1 MKANTSNIVI
11 TKKDTTEIKDL
22 KENVQ
27 YGFQVRAQSANGGW
41 GDFISPIYGSSNHG
55 NSEDAVSVGATAPVA
70 NDGVQ
75 VRVAVGVI
83 GNLFTFLYNFMKA
96 GECNIVLKKCSCLT
110 LTFSNFCLQL
120 RSY

>member
-22 KENVQ
+22 KANVQ

-55 NSEDAVSVGATAPVA
+55 NAGDDAVSVGAKAPAA

-83 GNLFTFLYNFMKA
+83 GNLF
-96 GECNIVLKKCSCLT
+96 I
-110 LTFSNFCLQL
+110 LQC
-120 RSY
+120 